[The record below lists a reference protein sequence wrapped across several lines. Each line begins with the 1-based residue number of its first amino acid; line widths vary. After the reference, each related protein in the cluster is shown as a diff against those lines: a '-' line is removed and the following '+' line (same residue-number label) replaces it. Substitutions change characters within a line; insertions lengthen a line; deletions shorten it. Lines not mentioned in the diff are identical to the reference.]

1 MSAFSCNRSFPQAE
15 FRLSTALP
23 LEVTLWRS
31 RTTMPARHFEYTL
44 LMAFV
49 ALASVA
55 RSSGR
60 VAQTYVG
67 LGVVYQ
73 GGKPTTGAAR
83 SVDGQL
89 GQDPAAAG
97 QTRNLQYVRFL
108 IEPSWTLSEGPTRLK
123 RTQKVR

>member
-15 FRLSTALP
+15 FCLSTALP
-23 LEVTLWRS
+23 LELTLWRS

-55 RSSGR
+55 LFIGAGRSDIRRPWG
-60 VAQTYVG
+60 G
-67 LGVVYQ
+67 LSRWETHN
-73 GGKPTTGAAR
+73 GGLAR

-97 QTRNLQYVRFL
+97 QTRNLQYA
-108 IEPSWTLSEGPTRLK
+108 PSHN
-123 RTQKVR
+123 